1 MPKTASKVLLAWF
14 ASRARGHQA
23 THRKR
28 LALMGRMLKL
38 EKTQI
43 VHTLEKQVQGAGFD
57 FRGFEIGQCPV
68 GKAQRQRWFG
78 AVQHE
83 PLSSQ
88 TGEAQLSLSSSGI
101 LAKMEKVRFSSG
113 TLFAN
118 RFEIERTAGSGG
130 MGTVYRARD
139 RYSGE
144 IVALKLLHS
153 GTIRTDEDER
163 FAREAQL
170 LSELRH
176 PGIVAHVAHGQTP
189 DGQRFLAMEW
199 LDGEDLAQRLARG
212 PLPLR
217 DCLRLLEQVA
227 EALSLA
233 HQRGV
238 IHRDLKPSNLF
249 LAGGDVGRVKI
260 LDFGIARRIA
270 ASHAMTRTGMVI
282 GTPEYM
288 APEQARGT
296 RELLPATDIFSL
308 GCVLYECLTGQPPF
322 VADHVAAV
330 LVRILFEDPIPVE
343 ECRLGIPVAVC
354 SLVERML
361 AKDPAQRLGDAA
373 ALHQALSA
381 LGEVTEPTLAATMAS
396 PQPKA
401 PSFAELEQSLFSVVL
416 AAPPEEDAGLDA
428 TLRPTDLLQGSE
440 RQALLQALQPLGVSA
455 DFLASG
461 ALVVTVPPT
470 GSATDQVTRGARA
483 ALLIKERWPAAVVS
497 MATGRGAIRGRTA
510 VGEVIEAAA
519 RSLKTGSNTEGPQVM
534 RGVLI
539 DALSAKLLE
548 GRFSQTPKPSGALLL
563 GEARDVDASRP
574 LLGKP
579 TPCVGREPDL
589 ATLEAQLT
597 GCLEESEARVM
608 LVTAPPGI
616 GKSRLR
622 HEFMRR
628 VERRSE
634 PLTVLVG
641 RGDLMSAGAP
651 YAMLRDAIHKLCGIG
666 GGEPLDIQRE
676 RLRAR
681 VAQRIVA
688 ADQERVVLFVG
699 ELCNVPFPE
708 EGMPILQA
716 ARQDPKV
723 MRDCLRRALL
733 DFLAAEC
740 AAAPLLL
747 VLDDLQW
754 GDELTVAVLNESL
767 REQAGAPLF
776 ILSFARPEI
785 HEAFP
790 KLWQGHKVQELQ
802 LKGLSKKACERL
814 ILQVLGKEV
823 PPESVAR
830 AVEQSAGNALF
841 LEELIRS
848 IAAGKTAEQPD
859 SVVAMLQARI
869 GRLHAGAR
877 RAVRAAAIFGQ
888 TFWRNGVSAILQVPK
903 ADPEVDSWLE
913 ALADAEIV
921 QPQAQSRLANDKEYG
936 FRHALVRDA
945 AYTLLTLGDLA
956 TGHRLAGEFL
966 IEAGEYDDAMI
977 AEHFE
982 RSGDQR
988 RAALYYSR
996 AASDGLA
1003 RGNYAG
1009 ALRLVER
1016 GLACQP
1022 DGELLGQ
1029 LSSIESYVLLVID
1042 RYERMSEVTGVALR
1056 HLKAG
1061 SLGWC
1066 RAIFPAFFVAINHQD
1081 AARIGELVS
1090 LLLSTEPD
1098 PDARA
1103 TYVESVAIIHI
1114 ISAVVVP
1121 EPVLRAL
1128 LNRLATVVAQAAPAN
1143 PMIRRYL
1150 NMCRA
1155 WMANHREPGPW
1166 TLVKECEQALSL
1178 IDQSGDIFVGDVV
1191 GAATI
1196 EWGWL
1201 ELGDR
1206 EGVSQRLTALTAS
1219 MGRCQNNNTVNLW
1232 RHLLARSLCMA
1243 TDSSSWDKAAS
1254 LVAPMLSYA
1263 GGLSSYPSLAQG
1275 LMARLSLLR
1284 GRPQEAE
1291 AHARAAMQL
1300 FPMFPIWL
1308 SHVAPV
1314 QIHALLDLGRAA
1326 EATAVAEQVFSALPA
1341 MGGFGVAEV
1350 EFRLSASEAFHAA
1363 GERERART
1371 ELRETLRQVQLRADD
1386 IQDAFWKN
1394 SYLTRNPYCA
1404 RAQTLGHEW
1413 GLDFT
1418 GK

>member
-1 MPKTASKVLLAWF
+1 
-14 ASRARGHQA
+14 
-23 THRKR
+23 
-28 LALMGRMLKL
+28 
-38 EKTQI
+38 
-43 VHTLEKQVQGAGFD
+43 
-57 FRGFEIGQCPV
+57 
-68 GKAQRQRWFG
+68 
-78 AVQHE
+78 
-83 PLSSQ
+83 
-88 TGEAQLSLSSSGI
+88 
-101 LAKMEKVRFSSG
+101 
-113 TLFAN
+113 
-118 RFEIERTAGSGG
+118 

-139 RYSGE
+139 RYRGE
-144 IVALKLLHS
+144 IVALKLLHT
-153 GTIRTDEDER
+153 GTIGADEDAR

-176 PGIVAHVAHGQTP
+176 PGIVSHVAHGQTP

-199 LDGEDLAQRLARG
+199 LDGEDVAQRLARG

-217 DCLRLLEQVA
+217 DCLRLLGQVA
-227 EALSLA
+227 DALSLA

-249 LAGGDVGRVKI
+249 LRGGDVGQVKI
-260 LDFGIARRIA
+260 LDFGIARRISA
-270 ASHAMTRTGMVI
+270 AHGMTRTGMVI

-296 RELLPATDIFSL
+296 RDLLPTADIFSL

-330 LVRILFEDPIPVE
+330 LVRILFDDPIPVE
-343 ECRLGIPVAVC
+343 ECRLGIPKSVC

-361 AKDPAQRLGDAA
+361 AKDPAQRLEDAA
-373 ALHQALSA
+373 ALYKEMSA
-381 LGEVTEPTLAATMAS
+381 LGELPEPTLAATMAI
-396 PQPKA
+396 PKPKA
-401 PSFAELEQSLFSVVL
+401 ASFAENEQSLFSVVL
-416 AAPPEEDAGLDA
+416 AAPPEEEAGLDA
-428 TLRPTDLLQGSE
+428 TLRPNDLLQGSE
-440 RQALLQALQPLGVSA
+440 REALLQLLQPLGISA

-470 GSATDQVTRGARA
+470 GSATDQATRAARA

-510 VGEVIEAAA
+510 VGEVVEAAA
-519 RSLKTGSNTEGPQVM
+519 RSLKTGSNPESSKVM
-534 RGVLI
+534 VGVLI

-548 GRFSQTPKPSGALLL
+548 GRFAQTPNPTGALLI
-563 GEARDVDASRP
+563 GEERDVDASRP

-579 TPCVGREPDL
+579 TPCVGREPEL

-597 GCLEESEARVM
+597 GCMEESEARVM
-608 LVTAPPGI
+608 LVTAPPGF

-628 VERRSE
+628 IERRSE
-634 PLTVLVG
+634 PLTLLVG
-641 RGDLMSAGAP
+641 RGDLMNAGAP

-666 GGEPLDIQRE
+666 SGESIDTQRE
-676 RLRAR
+676 RLRTR
-681 VAQRIVA
+681 VAQRIA
-688 ADQERVVLFVG
+688 AVDRERVVLFVG

-708 EGMPILQA
+708 EGKPILQA

-723 MRDCLRRALL
+723 MRECLRRALL

-740 AAAPLLL
+740 AAGPLLL

-754 GDELTVAVLNESL
+754 GDDLTVGVLDEAL
-767 REQAGAPLF
+767 QEQEGAPLF

-785 HEAFP
+785 HEVFP
-790 KLWQGHKVQELQ
+790 KIWRGHKVQELP

-823 PPESVAR
+823 PSEAIAR

-848 IAAGKTAEQPD
+848 IAEGKMAEQPET
-859 SVVAMLQARI
+859 VVAMLQARI
-869 GRLHAGAR
+869 GRLQVGAR
-877 RAVRAAAIFGQ
+877 RAVRAAAIYGQ
-888 TFWRNGVSAILQVPK
+888 TFWRSGLSAILQVPES
-903 ADPEVDSWLE
+903 DPDVDSWLV
-913 ALADAEIV
+913 ALADAEFI
-921 QPQAQSRLANDKEYG
+921 QPHLKSRLINDKEYG

-945 AYTLLTLGDLA
+945 AYGLLMPGDLT

-988 RAALYYSR
+988 RAATYYSR

-1009 ALRLVER
+1009 ALRQVER

-1022 DGELLGQ
+1022 HGEVLGQ
-1029 LSSIESYVLLVID
+1029 LSSVESYVLLVLD
-1042 RYERMSEVTGVALR
+1042 RYERMGEVTGVALQE
-1056 HLKAG
+1056 LKAG

-1066 RAIFPAFFVAINHQD
+1066 RAIFPAFFIAINHQD

-1098 PDARA
+1098 PEARA

-1121 EPVLRAL
+1121 ELLLRAL
-1128 LNRLATVVAQAAPAN
+1128 LSRLAAVVAQAEPAN
-1143 PMIRRYL
+1143 PTIRRYL
-1150 NMCRA
+1150 CMCRA

-1166 TLVKECEQALSL
+1166 TLVTECRKALAL
-1178 IDQSGDIFVGDVV
+1178 IDQSGDVFVGDVV

-1206 EGVSQRLTALTAS
+1206 EGVCQRMTALTES
-1219 MGRCQNNNTVNLW
+1219 IGRCQNINTVNLW
-1232 RHLLARSLCMA
+1232 RHLLARTLCMA
-1243 TDSSSWDKAAS
+1243 TDSSAWDQAES

-1275 LMARLSLLR
+1275 VVARLSLLR

-1300 FPMFPIWL
+1300 FPVFPIWL

-1314 QIHALLDLGRAA
+1314 QIHALLALGRAG
-1326 EATAVAEQVFSALPA
+1326 EATAVAEQVFGALPTL
-1341 MGGFGVAEV
+1341 GGLGVAEV

-1363 GERERART
+1363 GEFDRARI
-1371 ELRETLRQVQLRADD
+1371 ELHETLRQVQLRADD
-1386 IQDAFWKN
+1386 IMDPFWKM

-1413 GLDFT
+1413 GLDIAV
-1418 GK
+1418 K